1 VRGGSKLQVA
11 KKTDL
16 LERGGLMHIREL
28 FDLTGKVAIVTG
40 GSRGLGKEIAIGL
53 GEAGAKVAITA
64 RREQWL
70 TPASEEITGLGIECL
85 AIKGDV
91 SQLESVKTIVA
102 ETLGKWGKIDIVVN
116 NAGITWG
123 APAAQM
129 PLDKWDSVMNVN
141 AKGTLICCQQ
151 VFPVMVKQGGGNII
165 NVTSTAGVCGADPA
179 IMQAIGYHAS
189 KAAIVIMT
197 KQLAVE
203 WAVHNIRVNAIAPF
217 FFVTRMAKVLVERGG
232 EKLTQSIPMGRTG
245 REGEIKGAAVFLASA
260 ASSFITG
267 QVICVDGGQTAW

>member
-1 VRGGSKLQVA
+1 
-11 KKTDL
+11 
-16 LERGGLMHIREL
+16 MHIRDL

-53 GEAGAKVAITA
+53 GEAGAKVVITA

-70 TPASEEITGLGIECL
+70 TPACEELTGLGIECL
-85 AIKGDV
+85 AVTGDV
-91 SQLESVKTIVA
+91 SDPESVKVIVA
-102 ETLGKWGKIDIVVN
+102 EALGKWGKIDILVN

-123 APAAQM
+123 APADQM
-129 PLDKWDSVMNVN
+129 PLDKWDSVMDVN

-151 VFPVMVKQGGGNII
+151 VFPVMVKQEGGSII
-165 NVTSTAGVCGADPA
+165 NIASVAGVTGIDPEV
-179 IMQAIGYHAS
+179 MQAISYHTS

-203 WAVHNIRVNAIAPF
+203 WAAHNIRVNAIAPA
-217 FFVTRMAKVLVERGG
+217 FFVTRMAKTLIERGG
-232 EKLTQSIPMGRTG
+232 EKLTRWLPMGRTG
-245 REGEIKGAAVFLASA
+245 REGEIKGTAVFLASP

-267 QVICVDGGQTAW
+267 QVICLDGGQTAW